1 MKHAMEPARLGGR
14 RIGEGDGGRA
24 MKGGT
29 AWSGGC
35 SPKLWENGGAAG
47 AARVRRAVCARRLQ
61 PDEKGRMP
69 RYCQQVTYCTLS
81 LEAALEDV
89 SVAG

>member
-1 MKHAMEPARLGGR
+1 MERARLGGDVPGR
-14 RIGEGDGGRA
+14 GDGGRA
-24 MKGGT
+24 MKGWE

-35 SPKLWENGGAAG
+35 SLKLWENGGAAG
-47 AARVRRAVCARRLQ
+47 AAWVRRAVCARRLQ

-89 SVAG
+89 SIAG